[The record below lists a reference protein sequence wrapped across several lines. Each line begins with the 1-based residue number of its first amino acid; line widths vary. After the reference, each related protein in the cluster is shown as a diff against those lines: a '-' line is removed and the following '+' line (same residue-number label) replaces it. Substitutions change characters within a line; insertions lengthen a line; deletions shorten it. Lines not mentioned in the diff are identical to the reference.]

1 MKLININFYKFFNP
15 KILQQMKKFSLLLAM
30 IIIGFSNIY
39 AQSNK
44 EEVDLLQAAFG
55 MDKKAMVAGFVNVDP
70 AQKDA
75 FWKLY
80 DEYETSRKENGKKR
94 IGLLEEY
101 AKNYKNMTPEAADK
115 WVNDVV
121 KLQTA
126 TDELIVDYY
135 NKIKK
140 ATNAVV
146 ALQFYQIETYILTAI
161 RMEVLEG
168 IPFVGEKK

>member
-1 MKLININFYKFFNP
+1 
-15 KILQQMKKFSLLLAM
+15 MKKITLLLAAVA
-30 IIIGFSNIY
+30 IAFVSY

-44 EEVDLLQAAFG
+44 EEVDLFQAAFG
-55 MDKKAMVAGFVNVDP
+55 MEKKAVVANFVKPDA

-75 FWKLY
+75 FWSLY
-80 DEYETSRKENGKKR
+80 DEYEAARKENGKKR
-94 IGLLEEY
+94 VQLLEQY
-101 AKNYKNMTPEAADK
+101 ARTYTNMSNEAADLWAK
-115 WVNDVV
+115 DVI

-126 TDELIVDYY
+126 TDKLIVTYY

-140 ATNAVV
+140 VTSPVV
-146 ALQFYQIETYILTAI
+146 ALQFYQIENYILTAI

>member
-1 MKLININFYKFFNP
+1 
-15 KILQQMKKFSLLLAM
+15 MKKITVLMAAM
-30 IIIGFSNIY
+30 VIAFASY

-44 EEVDLLQAAFG
+44 EEVDLFQAALG
-55 MDKKAMVAGFVNVDP
+55 MEKKAVVENFVKPDA

-80 DEYETSRKENGKKR
+80 DEYEAARKENGKKR
-94 IGLLEEY
+94 IQLLEQY
-101 AKNYKNMTPEAADK
+101 ARTYQTMTNENADLWAK
-115 WVNDVV
+115 DVM
-121 KLQTA
+121 KLQA
-126 TDELIVDYY
+126 VTDKLIVTYY

-140 ATNAVV
+140 VTNPVV
-146 ALQFYQIETYILTAI
+146 ALQFYQIENYILTAI